1 MRIGAVATMAL
12 HTLRG
17 GAALPGLATPRRT
30 AAGLS
35 TGPWKSE
42 VVETPCELNPP
53 ITWMP
58 RRRPSA

>member
-1 MRIGAVATMAL
+1 MAP